1 MPTDAGKAP
10 ERSFRD
16 RPLGR
21 IALLLAVLIL
31 AFGVSRSCGSVG
43 DEVSQDEA
51 IEIAREQVDFEP
63 DHEQVR
69 LFKKGAKSIPYWGVS
84 LYKGSRTRP
93 TRCRVVQ
100 VDARTGEVVQINS
113 CF

>member
-1 MPTDAGKAP
+1 M
-10 ERSFRD
+10 
-16 RPLGR
+16 
-21 IALLLAVLIL
+21 LLAVLVL

-43 DEVSQDEA
+43 DEISSDKA
-51 IEIAREQVDFEP
+51 IEIARAQVDFEP

-69 LFKKGAKSIPYWGVS
+69 LFKKGLKAHPYWAVS
-84 LYKGSRTRP
+84 VYKGSRSRP

-100 VDARTGEVVQINS
+100 IDAQTGDVVQMNR